1 MILENTLS
9 KGDTIIA
16 EGKGRSSRQELKLL
30 YLRDY
35 FYKYTNRDTPKR
47 MDAILK
53 YLAANDIPASRV
65 TICNDIEILRNT
77 LHIPIKYSAKDYGYY
92 VEKPQFE
99 SHEML
104 MLLDCIRFPTF
115 ITEDETERLRQK
127 LMALASVYDSELV
140 NNVAPGET
148 HVLKAKVSVYD
159 NLRILLD
166 AIRKGRSASC
176 RFSMSLI
183 VFVVV
188 PIRSFRILIFF
199 ICPSRKLIRFRLGM
213 ANVLPQL
220 PAQHFRTAYILQI
233 RHQDPT
239 VIICHRIPHF
249 SLLWAAAP
257 FYVYISKH
265 FY

>member
-166 AIRKGRSASC
+166 AIRKGRKISFVPLQYVADRLCSCPNPVFSDPHIFHLPIPQTYPLPPWHGECPAPASGTA
-176 RFSMSLI
+176 FPHSIHPANTAPGSDGHNL
-183 VFVVV
+183 
-188 PIRSFRILIFF
+188 
-199 ICPSRKLIRFRLGM
+199 PSYPPFLFALGCSTLLRL
-213 ANVLPQL
+213 
-220 PAQHFRTAYILQI
+220 Y
-233 RHQDPT
+233 
-239 VIICHRIPHF
+239 
-249 SLLWAAAP
+249 
-257 FYVYISKH
+257 
-265 FY
+265 